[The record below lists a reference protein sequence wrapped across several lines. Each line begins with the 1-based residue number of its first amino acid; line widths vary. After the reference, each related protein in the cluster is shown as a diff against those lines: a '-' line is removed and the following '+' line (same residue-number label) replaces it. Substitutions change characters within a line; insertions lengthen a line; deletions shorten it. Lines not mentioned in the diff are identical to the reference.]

1 MMENISQERLRIARE
16 IHDGIAQ
23 QIAAIGYQIDSV
35 IGDDSLPTS
44 ARNELRRTRSA
55 LTLLGASVRDEI
67 FQLRGL
73 PVRNFSEVISALGSE
88 LLDESAVDLSV
99 DVQEPQPQSHRFEL
113 IRIVQEAIVNSK
125 KHAKASKISI
135 TGNDHS
141 LEITDN
147 GNWFASER
155 SGMWGIVGMKE
166 RANRIGVHLEVQNNE
181 FGTRVIISW

>member
-23 QIAAIGYQIDSV
+23 QIAAIGYQIDSI
-35 IGDDSLPTS
+35 IGDDSLPPS

-73 PVRNFSEVISALGSE
+73 PTRSFSEVIFALGSE
-88 LLDESAVDLSV
+88 LLEEVEIDLSI

-113 IRIVQEAIVNSK
+113 IRIAQEAIINSK
-125 KHAKASKISI
+125 KHANATKISI
-135 TGNDHS
+135 IGSGHT
-141 LEITDN
+141 LEISDN
-147 GNWFASER
+147 GNWSASER
-155 SGMWGIVGMKE
+155 AGMWGIIGMKE
-166 RANRIGVHLEVQNNE
+166 RAKQIGVRLEVENDE
-181 FGTRVIISW
+181 FGTRVIASW

>member
-1 MMENISQERLRIARE
+1 MENISQERLRIARE

-35 IGDDSLPTS
+35 IGDDSLPAS
-44 ARNELRRTRSA
+44 ARNELRLTRSA

-73 PVRNFSEVISALGSE
+73 PTRSFSEVIFALGSE
-88 LLDESAVDLSV
+88 LLEESAIDLTIA
-99 DVQEPQPQSHRFEL
+99 VQEPQPLSHRFEL
-113 IRIVQEAIVNSK
+113 IRIAQEAIINSK
-125 KHAKASKISI
+125 KHAKATKISI
-135 TGNDHS
+135 TGSHHS

-147 GNWFASER
+147 GNWSASER
-155 SGMWGIVGMKE
+155 HGMWGIIGMKE
-166 RANRIGVHLEVQNNE
+166 RANRIGVHLEVQNDE